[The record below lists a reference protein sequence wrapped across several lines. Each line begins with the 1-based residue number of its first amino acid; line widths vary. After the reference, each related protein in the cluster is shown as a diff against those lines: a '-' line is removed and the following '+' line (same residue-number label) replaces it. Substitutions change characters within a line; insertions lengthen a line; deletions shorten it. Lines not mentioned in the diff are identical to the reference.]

1 MLSRLWGR
9 LSPHHARYYSNIP
22 ALSGSKSNNARI
34 IPTMKESITFS
45 VNPRLENLSL
55 TAQYLSGKPL
65 LELPSDKASKP
76 AECPTAKSIEIKN
89 FIVEKN
95 VAVKKPTLIKKEIS
109 NPLQHRIVKKH
120 AIRMLVLR
128 HKKMKKH
135 QLKRLWDRMYLR
147 FRAKRI
153 RLEKTKELEFR
164 GRLAVKVA
172 DARKFDAVNYVD
184 DYLADYH
191 TTLIPKT
198 YRGKNLFWT
207 PNQHKLQCFRK
218 TTSRVAHQGST

>member
-1 MLSRLWGR
+1 
-9 LSPHHARYYSNIP
+9 
-22 ALSGSKSNNARI
+22 
-34 IPTMKESITFS
+34 
-45 VNPRLENLSL
+45 
-55 TAQYLSGKPL
+55 
-65 LELPSDKASKP
+65 
-76 AECPTAKSIEIKN
+76 
-89 FIVEKN
+89 
-95 VAVKKPTLIKKEIS
+95 
-109 NPLQHRIVKKH
+109 
-120 AIRMLVLR
+120 MLVLR